1 MYSETRSGDCKWRLR
16 VASTRPRIRLHSDF
30 AVAALSRWENVS
42 MQENAMFQSQEYKRR
57 PSVND
62 SLRLGA
68 ARLGGGASRTDP
80 HQRIHACDAGTPLLT
95 C

>member
-1 MYSETRSGDCKWRLR
+1 
-16 VASTRPRIRLHSDF
+16 
-30 AVAALSRWENVS
+30 